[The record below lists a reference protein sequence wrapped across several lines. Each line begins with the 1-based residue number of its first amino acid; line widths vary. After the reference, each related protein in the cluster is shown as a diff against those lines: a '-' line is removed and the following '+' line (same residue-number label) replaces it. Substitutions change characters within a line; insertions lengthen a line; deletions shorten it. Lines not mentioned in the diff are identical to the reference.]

1 MDSVLNNINALN
13 RSLEGSI
20 AVGKEFDSVSSLWSN
35 FYDGLAQVEQL
46 RGQQQEDEDL
56 EGSAEKETQ
65 LESED
70 QEMRSDIPVTEEGDV
85 DKMEVEQEPLNENVD
100 LHEEPKQQE

>member
-46 RGQQQEDEDL
+46 RAQQQDEDDV
-56 EGSAEKETQ
+56 EKEQ
-65 LESED
+65 QQESED
-70 QEMRSDIPVTEEGDV
+70 QEMRSDVSATEEAAEAEN
-85 DKMEVEQEPLNENVD
+85 DKMEVEQEPLNENVE
-100 LHEEPKQQE
+100 LHEEPKQ

>member
-1 MDSVLNNINALN
+1 MDSVLNNVNALN

-46 RGQQQEDEDL
+46 RAQPEDADENHQD
-56 EGSAEKETQ
+56 EQ
-65 LESED
+65 PESQD
-70 QEMRSDIPVTEEGDV
+70 QEMRSDVPISDGQEEENRMD
-85 DKMEVEQEPLNENVD
+85 VEQEPLNENVE
-100 LHEEPKQQE
+100 LHEQPINDS